1 MKRVFTATCLAV
13 LCGAGLAAQTQADDQ
28 KRKATEPAKMEE
40 KTVTLTGCLRAGDT
54 PNSFVLAN
62 VKTAEAA
69 GKAPDAPTPPAPPT
83 PPSEPPSTPPST
95 PPAPP
100 TPTPP
105 QVPASPTPPAGSTVG
120 TSGAIGSGDVRLVG
134 APANVDLSKHV
145 GHTVEITGTFVPASK
160 ATKPTGTSGTAGTA
174 AADDT
179 RSLTVKSMAHK
190 SATCN

>member
-1 MKRVFTATCLAV
+1 MKRVFTATCLAM

-69 GKAPDAPTPPAPPT
+69 GKAPDAPTPPT

-120 TSGAIGSGDVRLVG
+120 TSGAIGSGDV
-134 APANVDLSKHV
+134 DLSKHV

-160 ATKPTGTSGTAGTA
+160 ATRPTGTSGTAGAA

-190 SATCN
+190 SATCK